1 MLANNFLGEKDTT
14 FFNVRKKIKD
24 LMIFST
30 NSQIEFHEHSLRD
43 NLWLT
48 KSYSVQ
54 AATTIKL

>member
-30 NSQIEFHEHSLRD
+30 NSQIEFHEPSLHD

>member
-30 NSQIEFHEHSLRD
+30 NSQIEFHEHSLLD